1 MIIKKTYSRRIIL
14 AINKYGLNPL
24 HYYQNRYIAYGINSF
39 RPYHYAITDSLV
51 PKKWEKVIVA
61 MSGGVDSSVTA
72 YLIKKQGYNV
82 EGRYMRNWDTTDEVG
97 VCTGEQDWMD
107 VQKVCDQLNIS
118 CRMVDFTK
126 EYWIKVFTRIIDDYA
141 NGLTPNPDVLCNRD
155 IKFGVFYE
163 KYLSQSLPESG
174 GCNDENIWIATGV
187 VLRHY
192 AQIERAPNGRAK
204 LMRGADSNKDQSYY
218 LSTVPEWRLR
228 KILFP
233 IGHLQKQQVKSIA
246 REANLLTAN
255 KAESMGICFVG
266 NKGRKFG
273 DFLEEYISGK
283 PGDIVTVDGE
293 VIGKHRGLY
302 KYTIGQCSRTH
313 HGPDRWFVLEKDMER
328 NTLMVVPGSELISR
342 DWNWSWDVLP
352 ENIEN
357 GIDLLGQVRY
367 RQKAQKC
374 KLTLRPDGKLKVEFE
389 TPIRAICPGQ
399 NIVVWDG
406 NWCLG
411 AGVIESTIPMVGN

>member
-1 MIIKKTYSRRIIL
+1 SRSIITSTYPRRIVI
-14 AINKYGLNPL
+14 AIKKYGLNSS
-24 HYYQNRYIAYGINSF
+24 HHYQNQYIWNRSYHHAIADNS
-39 RPYHYAITDSLV
+39 S
-51 PKKWEKVIVA
+51 PKKGEKVIVA

-72 YLIKKQGYNV
+72 YLIKRQGYNV

-97 VCTGEQDWMD
+97 VCTGEQDWID

-126 EYWIKVFTRIIDDYA
+126 EYWIKVFTRIIEDYA

-163 KYLSQSLPESG
+163 KYLSESLSSPSESG
-174 GCNDENIWIATGV
+174 CDDGNVWIATG
-187 VLRHY
+187 HY
-192 AQIERAPNGRAK
+192 AQIERAPNGRVK
-204 LMRGADSNKDQSYY
+204 LMRGADPNKDQSYY
-218 LSTVPEWRLR
+218 LSTVPEQRLR
-228 KILFP
+228 KVLFP

-246 REANLLTAN
+246 RDVNLLTAN

-273 DFLEEYISGK
+273 DFLEQYIFGK

-293 VIGKHRGLY
+293 VIGKHGGLF

-313 HGPDRWFVLEKDMER
+313 HGPDR
-328 NTLMVVPGSELISR
+328 ELVAR
-342 DWNWSWDVLP
+342 DWNWSWEVLP

-357 GIDLLGQVRY
+357 GIDLLGQVRS

-374 KLTLRPDGKLKVEFE
+374 RLTLKPDGKLKVEFE
-389 TPIRAICPGQ
+389 APIRAICPGQ

-411 AGVIESTIPMVGN
+411 AGIIESTIPMNTDI